1 MKCAIVF
8 LTVGFYLC
16 CALVVASDA
25 ESDISQEVE
34 ALQKKV
40 VAAENLT
47 KQLTTQLKQLDR
59 EISAVKDKAGALRP
73 ESPEQ
78 DKAYFESR
86 IAELEKEIRVLINKR
101 QQAET
106 DRTAAQNNLD
116 AGMEKAAAAGVACAE
131 KYMAKY
137 KEFCIRNSLQELSS
151 GEFSKQVKKYFNFV
165 IIDKK
170 IQGKKCRIFV
180 KAEGQ

>member
-47 KQLTTQLKQLDR
+47 KQLTTQLMQLDR

-86 IAELEKEIRVLINKR
+86 IADLEKEISVLINKR

-106 DRTAAQNNLD
+106 DWTAAQNNLD

-131 KYMAKY
+131 KYMERKKLVEY
-137 KEFCIRNSLQELSS
+137 VEKKGQEHSQAGS
-151 GEFSKQVKKYFNFV
+151 HQTGRPSPRKRPYGTENQM
-165 IIDKK
+165 
-170 IQGKKCRIFV
+170 
-180 KAEGQ
+180 